1 MMSAARWILHVSFNP
16 ATLTLPSFHFGL
28 LALSLWSRDLGS
40 RCACDARAIEI
51 GAIKMS
57 ESTAEEL
64 QPTTAEFRTPEMEQA
79 EAGRNVPEVAKDTTL
94 MTCFISIG
102 FIDNTS

>member
-1 MMSAARWILHVSFNP
+1 
-16 ATLTLPSFHFGL
+16 
-28 LALSLWSRDLGS
+28 
-40 RCACDARAIEI
+40 
-51 GAIKMS
+51 MS

-94 MTCFISIG
+94 MTCFISTG